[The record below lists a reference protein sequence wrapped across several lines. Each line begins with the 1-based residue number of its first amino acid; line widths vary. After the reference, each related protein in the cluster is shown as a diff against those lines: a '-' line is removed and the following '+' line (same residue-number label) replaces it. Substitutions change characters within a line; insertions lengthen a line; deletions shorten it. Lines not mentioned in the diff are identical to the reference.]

1 MKYTN
6 NVQVR
11 LTDEQTQKIKKSA
24 QELGLPMTSYIR
36 FEILK
41 KIKTEGQAQ

>member
-41 KIKTEGQAQ
+41 KIKEGQNSQ